1 MTIAE
6 LNRLVRSKKRIMKLQ
21 AQEKATYDYILAD
34 LIGQSVARIY
44 SSSVSFPEIHNV
56 YPTIFDK
63 QMIEEERQKQR
74 DELSAQRFKQF
85 AESFNKNFEKK
96 KEVAKDNE

>member
-1 MTIAE
+1 
-6 LNRLVRSKKRIMKLQ
+6 MKMQ
-21 AQEKATYDYILAD
+21 AQEKAVYDYILAD

-44 SSSVSFPEIHNV
+44 GSENKYPDIADV

-63 QMIEEERQKQR
+63 QKIEEQRQRQQ

-85 AESFNKNFEKK
+85 AESFNKNYKKK

>member
-1 MTIAE
+1 MTCAE
-6 LNRLVRSKKRIMKLQ
+6 VERAVLSKKRVMKMQ
-21 AQEKATYDYILAD
+21 AQEKAVYDYILAD

-44 SSSVSFPEIHNV
+44 GSENKYPDIADV

-63 QMIEEERQKQR
+63 QKIEEQRQRQQ

-85 AESFNKNFEKK
+85 AESFNKNYKKK